1 MATLCAKCGNKI
13 GLFDR
18 QWTGIA
24 GVAYCD
30 TCWKKLVQV
39 EDFASEKD
47 EEAVL
52 NAVKTGSVCAICK
65 ISDTDL
71 RPLSG
76 MLKCCSA
83 CTNQF
88 QGGKGK
94 AFMYNL
100 ADRTVNCD
108 ISLIESYKR
117 YFFRLHSNSTTGSL
131 DGTSPTVT
139 GIEAVAP
146 EKASSPQPEAN
157 EYLEYLH
164 SALESSLITQRE
176 FDQKAGQILRA

>member
-1 MATLCAKCGNKI
+1 MATLCTKCGNKI

-18 QWTGIA
+18 RWPGIA
-24 GVAYCD
+24 GAAYCD
-30 TCWKKLVQV
+30 TCWKKLIQV
-39 EDFASEKD
+39 EGFASETD

-65 ISDTDL
+65 ISGTEL

-76 MLKCCSA
+76 LLNCCSA
-83 CTNQF
+83 CANQF

-100 ADRTVNCD
+100 VDQTRNGE

-117 YFFRLHSNSTTGSL
+117 YFFRLQSNST
-131 DGTSPTVT
+131 DGTSDSALPAVS

-176 FDQKAGQILRA
+176 FDQKAGQIL